1 MNISTVN
8 ELIHSLE
15 SAGEL
20 SIKETKVMALA
31 KAYQQLVRHL
41 DEFIS
46 PVNDCIWIHDD
57 PRNAWIVTGDVTHPS
72 GEYGWSSLS
81 PANLIP
87 IDGDD
92 FSNEDEHQ
100 KEREHA

>member
-1 MNISTVN
+1 MAELRAGGLAIIIGLKINVN
-8 ELIHSLE
+8 LKGMCVVL
-15 SAGEL
+15 
-20 SIKETKVMALA
+20 
-31 KAYQQLVRHL
+31 QQLVRHL

-46 PVNDCIWIHDD
+46 PVNDCLWIHDD

>member
-1 MNISTVN
+1 MAELRAGGLAIIIGLKINVN
-8 ELIHSLE
+8 LNGKRVVL
-15 SAGEL
+15 
-20 SIKETKVMALA
+20 
-31 KAYQQLVRHL
+31 QQLVRHL

>member
-1 MNISTVN
+1 MAELRAGGLAIIIGLKINVN
-8 ELIHSLE
+8 LNGKCVVL
-15 SAGEL
+15 
-20 SIKETKVMALA
+20 
-31 KAYQQLVRHL
+31 QQLVRHL

-72 GEYGWSSLS
+72 GEYGWSLLS